1 MFSGRSVRL
10 AVKARSWNPTQN
22 EWKLAAQCVQAE
34 EKDRIGKF
42 IFKKDA
48 KLSMVGRLLLRYAVS
63 RMLDVP
69 YRSLM
74 FGRTEK
80 GKPVLLSP
88 FDKLSPRCDISFNI
102 SHQGDYV
109 VLAAERS
116 NLIGV
121 DIMKVEWPRNKPIS
135 EFFNTMERQLTSH
148 EWSEVKRKKGDMEQ
162 LKTFFRLWCLKE
174 SVVKAMGTGIGF
186 EVNRLNFLFRTP
198 ELQLGHMVCD
208 TVVEI
213 DDEPAPEW
221 RLQETMLEDHCV
233 AVAVNVD
240 PGSSAKDDEV
250 PRFHILD
257 IQELLRNCEPLAGSS
272 PDMEYWEMFSSRQ
285 EDPSAR

>member
-22 EWKLAAQCVQAE
+22 EWKHAAQCVQVE

-63 RMLDVP
+63 RMLNVP
-69 YRSLM
+69 YRALL
-74 FGRTEK
+74 FGRTDK
-80 GKPVLLSP
+80 GKPILLSP
-88 FDKLSPRCDISFNI
+88 IDRLHPRCDISFNI

-109 VLAAERS
+109 VLAAERGR
-116 NLIGV
+116 LVGV
-121 DIMKVEWPRNKPIS
+121 DIMKVEWPRNKPVS
-135 EFFNTMERQLTSH
+135 EFFNTMERQLTEH
-148 EWSEVKRKKGDMEQ
+148 EWSEVKKRKGDMEQ

-174 SVVKAMGTGIGF
+174 SIVKAMGTGIGF
-186 EVNRLNFLFRTP
+186 EVSRLNFFFRMP
-198 ELQLGHMVCD
+198 ELQPGHMVCD

-213 DDEPAPEW
+213 DDELAAEW
-221 RLQETMLEDHCV
+221 RFQETMLEDHCV

-240 PGSSAKDDEV
+240 SESAEDVEV
-250 PRFHILD
+250 PPCHVLD
-257 IQELLRNCEPLAGSS
+257 IHELLKGCEPLAGSS
-272 PDMEYWEMFSSRQ
+272 PDMEYWELFSSRQ
-285 EDPSAR
+285 EAPSAR